1 VVQGTTGWDKR
12 DVTEEGASA
21 FKNAVD
27 LEVGCEKGTERVL
40 RPRRVSRELTGIN
53 RKG

>member
-12 DVTEEGASA
+12 DVTEEAASA

-27 LEVGCEKGTERVL
+27 LEVGCGKGDGKGVETEACFERVD
-40 RPRRVSRELTGIN
+40 RD
-53 RKG
+53 K